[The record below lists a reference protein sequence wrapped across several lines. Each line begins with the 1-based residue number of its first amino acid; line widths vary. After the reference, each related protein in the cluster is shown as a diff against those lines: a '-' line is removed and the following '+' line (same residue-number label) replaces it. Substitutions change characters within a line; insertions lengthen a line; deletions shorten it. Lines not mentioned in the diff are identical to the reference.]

1 MEVELRDTIDNIFEM
16 DEKLEWSL
24 SRDHNPIINHVRQC
38 KYWDCGLACVQ
49 MVTHLY
55 GDVQTFQDVSDLCN
69 NVTSIW
75 TIHLSS
81 ALLQLNIPHCITTTC
96 AGVNQDLESLSF
108 YVDHIENEKQEV
120 MSLFENSIKAGTQII
135 ESGYSAINFRALL
148 LTRRVILIL
157 LVDTRGL
164 RCSECGCSKRNWLTC
179 GFTGHYLVVSS
190 YDEEKESFVY
200 HDPASRARTCWM
212 TIKQFDQCRLV
223 KGTDEDV
230 VIIPY

>member
-1 MEVELRDTIDNIFEM
+1 
-16 DEKLEWSL
+16 
-24 SRDHNPIINHVRQC
+24 
-38 KYWDCGLACVQ
+38 

-135 ESGYSAINFRALL
+135 EWILCHKFSCIIINKARYFDIAGRYSWS
-148 LTRRVILIL
+148 TV
-157 LVDTRGL
+157 
-164 RCSECGCSKRNWLTC
+164 
-179 GFTGHYLVVSS
+179 
-190 YDEEKESFVY
+190 
-200 HDPASRARTCWM
+200 
-212 TIKQFDQCRLV
+212 
-223 KGTDEDV
+223 
-230 VIIPY
+230 